1 MPYSVV
7 THCGKAHIDEIMA
20 IAVLAV
26 FKGENPS
33 AVNRLS
39 AEELQPLLESGEPP
53 PDTWIVDC
61 GLIHDPR
68 RRLFDHHQD
77 AELPSAALLMLRFCF
92 PELLD
97 TELGKSFELISRVDT
112 KGLRSLADAAD
123 IGETSESRDY
133 WSFIARILVKTFE
146 EKPLAVTEVAAAGL
160 AEKITFEEIKKA
172 AREWLAVEGRIV
184 GVKVAGISVLEYRC
198 APPEELVNG
207 LKAVDGELI
216 ETHGAAAVYG
226 FDKSDPAVRTLYR
239 TDIGHNL
246 LDFTRAEFAQPL
258 FCHQSGFLARFKPA
272 DQAEWK
278 RIVARSLTSP
288 P

>member
-7 THCGKAHIDEIMA
+7 THRGKAHIDEIMA

-39 AEELQPLLESGEPP
+39 AEELKPLLESDDEPP
-53 PDTWIVDC
+53 PDIWVVDC
-61 GLIHDPR
+61 GLIHDPE

-77 AELPSAALLMLRFCF
+77 AELPSAALLMLGFCF

-97 TELGKSFELISRVDT
+97 TDLGKSFALISRVDT
-112 KGLRSLADAAD
+112 QGLRSLAD
-123 IGETSESRDY
+123 IGEASESRDY

-146 EKPLAVTEVAAAGL
+146 EKPLTVIEVAAAGL
-160 AEKITFEEIKKA
+160 AEKITFEETKKA
-172 AREWLAVEGRIV
+172 AREWIAVEGRIV
-184 GVKVAGISVLEYRC
+184 DVKVAGISVLEYRC
-198 APPEELVNG
+198 APPEELVTG

-216 ETHGAAAVYG
+216 KAHGAAAVYG
-226 FDKSDPAVRTLYR
+226 FDKSDPAIRTLYR

-246 LDFTRAEFAQPL
+246 LDFTRAEFTRPI
-258 FCHQSGFLARFKPA
+258 FCHQGGFLARFKPS
-272 DQAEWK
+272 DEAEWK
-278 RIVARSLTSP
+278 RIVVCSLTFP